1 MDKSQDVTPVPGEDH
16 IRAKLKETQVLFRQ
30 QKYSEAK
37 RILHEILKEDP
48 NNAAAYNNL
57 GSIYLIRGRFTRA
70 EKYFRKAV
78 ELNPELK
85 DAREN
90 LTTIDKMRKGRSRAD
105 VDREI
110 SALGEEA
117 KKLVQEKK
125 VEDAIEKFKQIL
137 DLDSTNVKVYN
148 NLGILHFQMND
159 HEEAEKYFVKALEL
173 YFLHGLA
180 FDDQYTTIRDNLNKL
195 RKKIGSNVSDY
206 MKTSF
211 TTEIENGLTSGEEV
225 LKTFMG
231 MMSIPYADRVYEV
244 NTMLNLTNK
253 RLIIYYKSSSLN
265 EGEPVWKDFPHVQ
278 ILDARMVKGIL
289 KNTLTIITPESEF
302 KVSSSHRKE
311 MKAFLA
317 IIKSLLKKKEPGEPA
332 GAPAKAAPASVQ
344 ETSFE
349 KQPPLGIPD
358 VETKIII
365 RMLESLRDYKVLT
378 DMEFDSKIKM
388 IMAGRKAKSPMAPA
402 SPFKR
407 SGGLMKDR

>member
-1 MDKSQDVTPVPGEDH
+1 MDKSQDLTPISSEDH

-78 ELNPELK
+78 ELNPDLK

-110 SALGEEA
+110 SVLGEEA

-125 VEDAIEKFKQIL
+125 MEDAIEKFKQIL

-173 YFLHGLA
+173 YFLHGLP

-211 TTEIENGLTSGEEV
+211 TTEIEEGLTAGEEV
-225 LKTFMG
+225 IKPFMG
-231 MMSIPYADRVYEV
+231 MMNIPYADRVYEV

-265 EGEPVWKDFPHVQ
+265 EGEPVWKDFSHNQ
-278 ILDARMVKGIL
+278 ILDAKMVKGIL

-302 KVSSSHRKE
+302 KISSSHRKE

-317 IIKSLLKKKEPGEPA
+317 AIKGLSKKKEPGAAVEEPSSTLVV
-332 GAPAKAAPASVQ
+332 GPAEIPFDRKPPAM
-344 ETSFE
+344 
-349 KQPPLGIPD
+349 PAD

-378 DMEFDSKIKM
+378 DMEFDSKLKM
-388 IMAGRKAKSPMAPA
+388 VMAGRKAKSPMAPA

-407 SGGLMKDR
+407 TGGLMKDR

>member
-1 MDKSQDVTPVPGEDH
+1 MDKSQDLTPVPGEDH

-211 TTEIENGLTSGEEV
+211 TSEIENGLTAGEEV
-225 LKTFMG
+225 VKTFMG
-231 MMSIPYADRVYEV
+231 MMNVPYADRVYEV

-265 EGEPVWKDFPHVQ
+265 EGEPVWKDFPHNQ
-278 ILDARMVKGIL
+278 ILDIKMVKGIL

-302 KVSSSHRKE
+302 KVSSSHRKD

-317 IIKSLLKKKEPGEPA
+317 IIKSLSKKKEPE
-332 GAPAKAAPASVQ
+332 AATGPVDSSMAVSIQ
-344 ETSFE
+344 ETPSE
-349 KQPPLGIPD
+349 KKPVMGIPD